1 MAQDP
6 LLSPPMLMR
15 KDRLEDD
22 GLPLYELAAP
32 LLAHWR
38 LLASVTV
45 IAGLLA
51 YGITLL
57 MTPVFTARTTFLPP
71 QQQQSVAAAAL
82 SQLGGL
88 AGLVGGGTRTPA
100 DQYVALMQSVT
111 VQDRLVDQF
120 KLQEVYETKFRVD
133 TRKVLEQ
140 STRITVGKK
149 DGLVSVEV
157 DDTSPQRAADI
168 TNRYVE
174 ELRRLT
180 TVLAVSEA
188 QQRRL
193 FFERELKATRDQLTA
208 AQQSLQASGF
218 SEGALK
224 AEPRAAAD
232 NYARLRAEMTSAD
245 VRLKTLRS
253 TLADQAPEVQT
264 QLATLAALRAE
275 LARAEA
281 ATKVPGGPDYISKYR
296 EFKYQEMLFDLFSR
310 QYELARV
317 DESREGA
324 LVQVLDPATPPERR
338 SKPKR
343 MLTAAAAALAALILT
358 SAVLLGRHL
367 RLRVVGSKAT

>member
-1 MAQDP
+1 VAQERVDFGSAHEP
-6 LLSPPMLMR
+6 QRVPG
-15 KDRLEDD
+15 DVGV
-22 GLPLYELAAP
+22 GLIELATPLVERWKLLVIGP
-32 LLAHWR
+32 LLAG
-38 LLASVTV
+38 AVTLGLTYL
-45 IAGLLA
+45 IAP
-51 YGITLL
+51 T
-57 MTPVFTARTTFLPP
+57 FTARTTFLLP

-88 AGLVGGGTRTPA
+88 AGLVGGSARTPA

-111 VQDRLVDQF
+111 VLDRLVDQF
-120 KLQEVYETKFRVD
+120 NLQEAYETKFRVD
-133 TRKVLEQ
+133 TRNVLERN
-140 STRITVGKK
+140 SRITVGKK

-157 DDTSPQRAADI
+157 DDISPQRAADI
-168 TNRYVE
+168 ANRYVD

-188 QQRRL
+188 QQRRA

-232 NYARLRAEMTSAD
+232 NYARLRAEVAAAD
-245 VRLKTLRS
+245 VRLKTLRGS
-253 TLADQAPEVQT
+253 LADQAPEMRT

-281 ATKVPGGPDYISKYR
+281 ATQVSGGPDYISKYR
-296 EFKYQEMLFDLFSR
+296 EFKYQETLFDLFAR

-324 LVQVLDPATPPERR
+324 LIQVLDPAVPPERK
-338 SKPKR
+338 SKPR
-343 MLTAAAAALAALILT
+343 RRAITFGVALGALLLISSVVLVRHFWRRRVLAT
-358 SAVLLGRHL
+358 S
-367 RLRVVGSKAT
+367 

>member
-1 MAQDP
+1 LNPP
-6 LLSPPMLMR
+6 LLAR
-15 KDRLEDD
+15 HDD
-22 GLPLYELAAP
+22 FDDDALPLSELVAP

-38 LLASVTV
+38 LLAAVTV
-45 IAGLLA
+45 ISGLLA
-51 YGITLL
+51 YGVTLL

-88 AGLVGGGTRTPA
+88 AGLVGGGARTPA

-111 VQDRLVDQF
+111 VQDRLVDRF

-140 STRITVGKK
+140 NSRITVGKK

-168 TNRYVE
+168 ANRYVE

-188 QQRRL
+188 QQRRV

-245 VRLKTLRS
+245 VRLKTLRG

-281 ATKVPGGPDYISKYR
+281 ATQVSVGPDYISKYR
-296 EFKYQEMLFDLFSR
+296 EFKYQETLFDLFSR

-324 LVQVLDPATPPERR
+324 LIQVLDPATPPERR

-343 MLTAAAAALAALILT
+343 LLTAAAAALAALILM
-358 SAVLLGRHL
+358 SVVLLAKHLGR
-367 RLRVVGSKAT
+367 RVADSKAT